1 MDSNNDNANDTLM
14 SETGEQANQV
24 DPALVASLLQSMH
37 SMMIE
42 MKKDRDTL
50 QAMVTDMRNERRS
63 RPATNIDM
71 PPFIDTDPRGW
82 LEAVSACFN
91 AAHVNDEKD
100 QFFKIVSQLPKTIRD
115 NLKHKLDLIDYTD
128 GKLASLK
135 DLIIREYELSET
147 IRRDRILSRKDLENQ
162 KPSVAWSWL
171 LNMGKNVF
179 TIVQL
184 LAFWEKLLPKDIGL
198 SIHHVIVPIE
208 RQLTENPNDPQ
219 VLQSIAGIV
228 HMADSLIEKYGTTTN
243 NHQVSAI
250 SRSRTASTSNNNNNP
265 NSRNI
270 RKRQAFRDDGPY
282 CRNHFLYGNRANRCG
297 RPQSCTFL
305 SRSNRSN
312 QSNNQSN
319 RFNNPRSNTQ
329 SRSQSPNPSQ
339 QQQQPSST
347 TTTAANQTN

>member
-1 MDSNNDNANDTLM
+1 
-14 SETGEQANQV
+14 
-24 DPALVASLLQSMH
+24 
-37 SMMIE
+37 
-42 MKKDRDTL
+42 
-50 QAMVTDMRNERRS
+50 
-63 RPATNIDM
+63 
-71 PPFIDTDPRGW
+71 
-82 LEAVSACFN
+82 
-91 AAHVNDEKD
+91 
-100 QFFKIVSQLPKTIRD
+100 
-115 NLKHKLDLIDYTD
+115 
-128 GKLASLK
+128 
-135 DLIIREYELSET
+135 
-147 IRRDRILSRKDLENQ
+147 
-162 KPSVAWSWL
+162 
-171 LNMGKNVF
+171 MGKNVF

-250 SRSRTASTSNNNNNP
+250 SRPRTASTNNNNP

-282 CRNHFLYGNRANRCG
+282 CRNHLLYGNRANRCG
-297 RPQSCTFL
+297 RPQSCTFS
-305 SRSNRSN
+305 SRFNRSN
-312 QSNNQSN
+312 QSRNQS
-319 RFNNPRSNTQ
+319 PRSNTQ

-339 QQQQPSST
+339 QQQQQPSSTT